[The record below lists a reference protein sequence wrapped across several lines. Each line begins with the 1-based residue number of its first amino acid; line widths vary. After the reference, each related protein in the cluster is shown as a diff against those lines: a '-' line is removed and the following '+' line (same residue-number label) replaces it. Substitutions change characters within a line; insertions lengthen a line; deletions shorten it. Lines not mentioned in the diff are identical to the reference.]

1 MIIYIIIWINK
12 WWNKGIVKVYKF
24 TFKLFSIIFA
34 MLFVIN
40 SAFALNAEF
49 KNSLMKIEVI
59 KTAESNYNLDLYTK
73 TKFLEPVKIIK
84 KSDLNYYVL
93 LPETKN
99 ESVRTVTQGSE
110 IRSISTNVYPY
121 AGQDVNNGYVKISI
135 NTTKPINF
143 KVNVKNSVAAAIID
157 TKVAQAILEEKE
169 IKEEKKIDKEQIEKA
184 QKKNSDFSISKKSE
198 SLKKVISQ
206 TVSKKEVPENKVEL
220 FKIEEAVQ
228 KEVERVR
235 EETMQEVDEELAS
248 LEQFLQVEKNN
259 ELITKEDL
267 NEIEQIVNGHKKQN
281 NIYLKLRKIKNS
293 FSNNLE
299 RYGIDFGN
307 FITLASMLMCGLFI
321 IYLLLARKEKETKR
335 LKRKAEFDNILN
347 EDKKEEQDSCE
358 IKNDGQYFIF
368 DKNIKQTGFCD
379 PATSAIKRNYEL
391 SSYEPEL
398 KNKYNRNSSFKKN
411 SINGYD
417 IIQKILKEDTII
429 DLPNGSFEQQ
439 VRTGQLKMQDNVQKH
454 IVPQVKQETQEVIE
468 KEKKE
473 TESIKEV
480 KESVEP
486 EVLANVEIAPQR
498 GFMLV
503 SYDENINLL
512 GYIFDDVFALYNFKQ
527 PKLEKYDIK
536 YRLSEKDD
544 KIARFIVKV
553 GQVKMLVAVSKTSM
567 EMEVLL

>member
-1 MIIYIIIWINK
+1 M
-12 WWNKGIVKVYKF
+12 YKF

>member
-1 MIIYIIIWINK
+1 MNK

-34 MLFVIN
+34 MLFMIN

-206 TVSKKEVPENKVEL
+206 TVSKKEAPENKVEL
-220 FKIEEAVQ
+220 FKIEEVVQ

-259 ELITKEDL
+259 ELIAKEDL
-267 NEIEQIVNGHKKQN
+267 NEIEQIINGHKKQN

-321 IYLLLARKEKETKR
+321 IYLLLARKEKEAKR

-358 IKNDGQYFIF
+358 VKNDGQYFIF

-411 SINGYD
+411 SANGYD

-454 IVPQVKQETQEVIE
+454 IVPQVKQETQEVIK